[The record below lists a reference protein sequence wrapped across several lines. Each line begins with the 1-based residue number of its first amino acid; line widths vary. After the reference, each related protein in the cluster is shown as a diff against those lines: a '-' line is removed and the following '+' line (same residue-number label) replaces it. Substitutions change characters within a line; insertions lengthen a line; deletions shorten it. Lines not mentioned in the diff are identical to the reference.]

1 MLNLTDKNIS
11 YLLISPE
18 KNTNTDLENKSN
30 CERVCSILYSK
41 DYTVLSVKGHYEGS
55 YENSFLAI
63 PNQESNDDLRKDTLL
78 LLKTFHQDCAIIKYV
93 GEESATKIYEN
104 GSEKPL
110 QTLIYNSDLNNKTYL
125 YNGVSFSFVEKKRYF
140 FPTKKED
147 LKIGMILEYLD
158 NRNWIK
164 KEVFDLEREYLDL
177 YKLMMKYNKLRV
189 EVN

>member
-1 MLNLTDKNIS
+1 MFNLIDKNIS

-18 KNTNTDLENKSN
+18 KETHTDLENKSN
-30 CERVCSILYSK
+30 CERACSILYSK
-41 DYTVLSVKGHYEGS
+41 DYTVLSVKGYYEGK

-63 PNQESNDDLRKDTLL
+63 PNQESNDDLRKDALL
-78 LLKTFHQDCAIIKYV
+78 LLKTFNQDCVIIKYL
-93 GEESATKIYEN
+93 GEESATKIQED

-110 QTLIYNSDLNNKTYL
+110 ETLVYNSDLNNKTYL
-125 YNGVSFSFVEKKRYF
+125 YDGVSFSFVEKKRYF

-147 LKIGMILEYLD
+147 LKTGMVLEYLH
-158 NRNWIK
+158 NTNWVK